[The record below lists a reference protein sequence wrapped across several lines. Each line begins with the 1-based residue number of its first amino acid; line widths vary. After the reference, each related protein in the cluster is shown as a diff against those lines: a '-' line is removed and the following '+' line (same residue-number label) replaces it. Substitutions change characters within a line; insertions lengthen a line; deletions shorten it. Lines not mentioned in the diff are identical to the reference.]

1 MGNVEDVEKL
11 LIITK
16 KKDVHHVDSQTL
28 KWEDMMDG
36 VKKSEQEEDKEL
48 EEWDTWK
55 IFQEEPKTDSDQEHP
70 PNPLLENKNE
80 EKMTIRSFFN

>member
-48 EEWDTWK
+48 EEWDIWK
-55 IFQEEPKTDSDQEHP
+55 IFLEEPKMDLDPEQYL
-70 PNPLLENKNE
+70 NQLLEKLNDK
-80 EKMTIRSFFN
+80 K